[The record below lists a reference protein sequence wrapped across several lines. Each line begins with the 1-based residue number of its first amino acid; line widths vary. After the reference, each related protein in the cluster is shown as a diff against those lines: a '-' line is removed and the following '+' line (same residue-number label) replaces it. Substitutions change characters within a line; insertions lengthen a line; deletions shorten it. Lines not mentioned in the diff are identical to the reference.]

1 MFKEF
6 KDFLTQTNALALAV
20 GVIIG
25 GASSALVKAITSDIF
40 TPILSL
46 LTSATGDWKTA
57 GFALKHDAAGK
68 PTNIIAYGD
77 LANEALNFV
86 IISFVVFMITKLVIR
101 PAPDSPSQTCP
112 FCLELLPVEATKCKA
127 CTSELPAPKPA

>member
-46 LTSATGDWKTA
+46 LTSSKKDWETA
-57 GFALKHDAAGK
+57 GFPLKHDDHGK
-68 PTNIIAYGD
+68 GTNIIAYGD
-77 LANEALNFV
+77 LANEVLNFI

-101 PAPDSPSQTCP
+101 PAPSSPTQTCP
-112 FCLELLPVEATKCKA
+112 FCFELLPVQATRCKA
-127 CTSELPAPKPA
+127 CTSELPAPKPV